1 MTLSL
6 FQEDMSDSAKVRS
19 AKGPKL
25 SKPFPEEA
33 MPDFIRLLHANSHNK
48 QFLTKEFGE
57 FWRRQAAGEGGETP
71 AGGGPDTPTA
81 HAGQLI
87 AKRKILD
94 KIQAGGQGHNSVI
107 FCVLYRGSQRDVV
120 YLG

>member
-33 MPDFIRLLHANSHNK
+33 MPDFIRLLHANSNSK
-48 QFLTKEFGE
+48 NFLTKEFGE
-57 FWRRQAAGEGGETP
+57 FWRRRGAGEGGETQ

-94 KIQAGGQGHNSVI
+94 KIQARLLGWVP
-107 FCVLYRGSQRDVV
+107 YRRGSQRDDVV